1 MIIFLL
7 VLLVKGLAPIFVGLI
22 ILVLSWC
29 RIVDIYEN
37 KATLMECFILVRFEY
52 LSKIPELKK
61 MNKEKIYLGWFPPP
75 NIPLIVSPI
84 CSRGPF

>member
-1 MIIFLL
+1 MKI
-7 VLLVKGLAPIFVGLI
+7 KQRK
-22 ILVLSWC
+22 W
-29 RIVDIYEN
+29 R
-37 KATLMECFILVRFEY
+37 MFILVRIEY